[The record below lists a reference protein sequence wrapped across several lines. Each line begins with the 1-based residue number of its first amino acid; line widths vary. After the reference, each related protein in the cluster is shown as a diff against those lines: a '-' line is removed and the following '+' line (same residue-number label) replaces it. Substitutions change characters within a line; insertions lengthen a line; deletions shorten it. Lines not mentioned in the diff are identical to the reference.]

1 MRSEAQKKLL
11 HYAGRLLARRNY
23 HSVTLREKL
32 TQKEIGTLEDVETI
46 INELTECKYINDS
59 DYLRYY
65 INDQLMLRP
74 QGIRLVR
81 QKLFKRGIK
90 GSRVE
95 QELEKHK
102 PHEKELAQKAAEKK
116 LRILK
121 DLPEY
126 ERGQKL
132 FRFLISRGFD
142 IDTVKGVVKELNTEL
157 YKKQ

>member
-1 MRSEAQKKLL
+1 MRPEAQKKLL

-32 TQKEIGTLEDVETI
+32 IKKEIGTAEDVEAI

-74 QGIRLVR
+74 QGTRLVR

-90 GSRVE
+90 GPEVE

-102 PHEKELAQKAAEKK
+102 PYEKELAQKAAHKK

-142 IDTVKGVVKELNTEL
+142 IGVTKEVLQELNTSL